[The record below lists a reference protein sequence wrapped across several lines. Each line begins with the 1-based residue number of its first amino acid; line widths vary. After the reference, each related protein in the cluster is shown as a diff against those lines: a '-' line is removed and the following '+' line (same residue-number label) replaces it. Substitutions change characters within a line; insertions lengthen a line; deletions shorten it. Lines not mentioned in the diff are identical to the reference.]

1 MRNILNLKLGER
13 YVANDIGRRLESY
26 LVQHR
31 LPSRNYEHGTMN
43 DIFRSYGI
51 TPIEVSEGNREFYLG
66 RNVIPVVKELIKEAE
81 DKKKSKQAKP
91 KQMTIEEVEEKASV
105 PTEAIWGFLDRLVD
119 ALKWY
124 AEQLGGSNGKHL

>member
-13 YVANDIGRRLESY
+13 YVANEIGRRLERY

-43 DIFRSYGI
+43 DIFRSFGV
-51 TPIEVSEGNREFYLG
+51 TPIEVSEGNRELYLG
-66 RNVIPVVKELIKEAE
+66 RNAIPVVKTLIKEAK
-81 DKKKSKQAKP
+81 DKKSKQTKP

-105 PTEAIWGFLDRLVD
+105 PNEAIWGFLDRLVD

-124 AEQLGGSNGKHL
+124 AGQTGGSNG